1 MVDVDLFQTDY
12 DPALCDIGVIH
23 LGYGAFH
30 RAHQAIYIDD
40 YMEQTGDLRW
50 GIAAVNLRTA
60 EAETFSEAAKAKSG
74 YVVKSIS
81 PDGAVSF
88 RNVRSHLAFV
98 DSTSEPEQAYN
109 LLAFPSVKMVTITVT
124 ESGYYF
130 DQNWDLDLAAQPIT
144 AGIAGEASETVYA
157 YLAEALGRR
166 VAQVDQ
172 PVSILCCDNIRSNGR
187 MLEGALLAYL
197 EAKQQTELA
206 DWVRRKV
213 SFPCSMVDR
222 ITPRSTQGL
231 KDEVAGLFAQRSH
244 SPVHAEDF
252 AQWVIEDRFAAETP
266 DLSKVGVQIVSD
278 VEPYEEAKIRILNGG
293 HVGLAYL
300 GALAGHRTFD
310 QAMRDPS
317 LRPHF
322 ERWEKSEVLPGLGND
337 APFDTTDYLGEI
349 ASRFENE
356 GIADHLER
364 ICMDGYS
371 KMAIYIRP
379 TLEACLQKGI
389 LPEAGFDCVAAWIVT
404 ARRHQNGQNNFPYH
418 EPYWDKLA
426 PMIIKGNESEIA
438 SDPQIWGDLPQRFDN
453 FVPGLVAA
461 IQRMDQKWQ
470 A

>member
-1 MVDVDLFQTDY
+1 MDNINLFQTDY
-12 DPALCDIGVIH
+12 DREKCDIGVVH

-30 RAHQAIYIDD
+30 RAHQAVYIDD
-40 YMEQTGDLRW
+40 YMQQSGDKRW
-50 GIAAVNLRTA
+50 GIAAVNLRTSET
-60 EAETFSEAAKAKSG
+60 EAFREAAAASEG
-74 YVVKSIS
+74 YVVKTIA
-81 PDGAVSF
+81 PDGAVRYRS
-88 RNVRSHLAFV
+88 VRSHLAFA
-98 DSTSEPEQAYN
+98 DATTDPDRACD
-109 LLAFPSVKMVTITVT
+109 LLSLPSVKMVTITVT

-130 DQNWDLDLAAQPIT
+130 NEDWDLDTAAEPVA
-144 AGIAGEASETVYA
+144 AGIAGQNSETVYA

-166 VAQVDQ
+166 AAVLNK
-172 PVSILCCDNIRSNGR
+172 PVCLLCCDNIRSNGTVLR
-187 MLEGALLAYL
+187 RAFLTYL
-197 EAKQQTELA
+197 EAKGLA
-206 DWVRRKV
+206 GLAEWVRENV

-222 ITPRSTQGL
+222 ITPRSTSGL
-231 KDEVAGLFAQRSH
+231 KDEISQLFPHAAA
-244 SPVHAEDF
+244 SPVHAEHF
-252 AQWVIEDRFAAETP
+252 TQWVIEEDFSTDFP
-266 DLSKVGVQIVSD
+266 DLKAVGVQIVSD

-300 GALAGHRTFD
+300 GALAGHQTFD

-322 ERWEKSEVLPGLGND
+322 EKWEKSEVLPGLGNH
-337 APFDTTDYLGEI
+337 APFDTNQYLNEI
-349 ASRFENE
+349 ANRFENE

-389 LPEAGFDCVAAWIVT
+389 LPEAGFDCVAAWIVN
-404 ARRHQNGQNNFPYH
+404 ARRHQDGQLHFPYH

-426 PMIIKGNESEIA
+426 PMIRKGEESQIA
-438 SDPQIWGDLPQRFDN
+438 SDAQIWGDLPERFDD

-461 IQRMDQKWQ
+461 IERMDQKWQ

>member
-1 MVDVDLFQTDY
+1 MVDVNLLQTDY
-12 DPALCDIGVIH
+12 ARSGCDIGVVH

-30 RAHQAIYIDD
+30 RAHQAVFIDD
-40 YMEQTGDLRW
+40 YMQQTGDQRW

-60 EAETFSEAAKAKSG
+60 EADAFAEAAKAENG

-81 PDGAVSF
+81 PDGAVEF
-88 RNVRSHLAFV
+88 RSVRSHLAFV
-98 DSTSEPEQAYN
+98 DATSDPDKAAD
-109 LLAFPSVKMVTITVT
+109 LLTLPSVSVVTITVT

-130 DQNWDLDLAAQPIT
+130 DENGDLDVTAPPVA
-144 AGIAGEASETVYA
+144 AGIAGETSETVYA
-157 YLAEALGRR
+157 YLAEALRR
-166 VAQVDQ
+166 RAAQLDQ
-172 PVSILCCDNIRSNGR
+172 PISILCCDNIRSNGQV
-187 MLEGALLAYL
+187 LENALLGYL
-197 EAKQQTELA
+197 EAKGEGELA
-206 DWVRRKV
+206 DWVRDNTT
-213 SFPCSMVDR
+213 FPCSMVDR

-231 KDEVAGLFAQRSH
+231 KDEVSRLFPQTAH
-244 SPVHAEDF
+244 SPVHAEEF
-252 AQWVIEDRFAAETP
+252 TQWVIEDRFAAATP
-266 DLSKVGVQIVSD
+266 DLSQVGVQIVSD

-300 GALAGHRTFD
+300 GALAGHQTFD

-322 ERWEKSEVLPGLGND
+322 ERWEKSEVLPGLGNHT
-337 APFDTTDYLGEI
+337 PFDTTDYLGEI
-349 ASRFENE
+349 ANRFENE

-404 ARRHQNGQNNFPYH
+404 ARHHQSGKIGFPYH

-426 PMIIKGNESEIA
+426 PMIMKGKESEIA

-453 FVPGLVAA
+453 FVPGLIAA